1 MARIAEGIPDLIWG
15 AMPDSSDDIVAPS
28 DARQARGY
36 DNSYFQPG
44 GALPEGEFYNWLERR
59 ASAFKRDVA
68 RHGVL
73 EWSADQNFEHPA
85 ACLASNNHL
94 YLSTGDS
101 GPDMPGGAVDP
112 TGATGTTRWRLG
124 GAAHDFVPA
133 PQVTGTADAIE
144 LAPDPAFTVY
154 QEGQTLVFR
163 AEGDSTSGVTI
174 NVSGLG
180 AVALHFAEG
189 PAGAGLIRQG
199 DFYQIRY
206 DGTVWVVMAETPYA
220 ILPVSRGG
228 TGVSTVADLLAA
240 LNIGNRLIPDGGTD
254 GQVLTKASGTNF
266 DADWEDAASAGLQTL
281 TEGDHVSITGSG
293 DSREIA
299 VETGTTQG
307 ALAVLGTGGRFS
319 AMRVP
324 QLDDL
329 EGTLTA
335 NQVPDLPDLNGTL
348 DIASGGTGS
357 TTAADAR
364 TALGL
369 GTAAVRDT
377 GTVQN
382 RLALL
387 GSGGRFAAAR
397 IPDLD
402 DLNGTLDVASGG
414 TGAGDAA
421 GARANLSAAAAV
433 HNHDGRYY
441 TETEADAR
449 FLQVPVNTRIT
460 LNRATGA
467 QIYTAFDAIIS
478 SGAHQM
484 AGIGVWYTGAYTV
497 GTEHGRV
504 RAEHIAHFSN
514 LGRTASGIDIR
525 FSVGDSPSDWE
536 WLISSLSDTGTFVIS
551 TTFRGSTMDHTI
563 QRDTVIGSFEITI
576 FQIPSLLPV

>member
-1 MARIAEGIPDLIWG
+1 MARILEGLPDLIW
-15 AMPDSSDDIVAPS
+15 ASMPASMDDIVAPTE
-28 DARQARGY
+28 ARQNQGWNNAF
-36 DNSYFQPG
+36 FQPG
-44 GALPEGEFYNWLERR
+44 GMLPEGEDFNWMRR
-59 ASAFKRDVA
+59 NFTAFKRDVA

-85 ACLASNNHL
+85 ACLASNDHL
-94 YLSTGDS
+94 YLSTADS

-112 TGATGTTRWRLG
+112 TGATGTTRWRLAG
-124 GAAHDFVPA
+124 SSNQFVPA
-133 PQVTGTADAIE
+133 AQVTGTADAIL

-154 QEGQTLVFR
+154 EVGQTLIFR
-163 AEGDSTSGVTI
+163 AEGTSTAGVTV

-180 AVALHFAEG
+180 AVALHFSDA
-189 PAGAGLIRQG
+189 PAGAGDIVVG
-199 DFYQIRY
+199 HFYTIRY
-206 DGTVWVVMAETPYA
+206 DGTNFVVVSESGFH
-220 ILPVSRGG
+220 ILPVERGG

-240 LNIGNRLIPDGGTD
+240 LNIGNRLLPDGGTD

-281 TEGDHVSITGSG
+281 TEGDHIDISGSG

-307 ALAVLGTGGRFS
+307 DLAVLGAGGRF
-319 AMRVP
+319 AAARVP
-324 QLDDL
+324 ELDDL
-329 EGTLTA
+329 DGTLTA

-377 GTVQN
+377 GTTQN
-382 RLALL
+382 EVALL

-414 TGAGDAA
+414 TGATDAA

-449 FLQVPVNTRIT
+449 FVQG
-460 LNRATGA
+460 LNGFAEGKAGGTPA
-467 QIYTAFDAIIS
+467 S
-478 SGAHQM
+478 S
-484 AGIGVWYTGAYTV
+484 
-497 GTEHGRV
+497 
-504 RAEHIAHFSN
+504 
-514 LGRTASGIDIR
+514 
-525 FSVGDSPSDWE
+525 DS
-536 WLISSLSDTGTFVIS
+536 LHSSLSTLLGGALAENVVRPLLGIMETNLVGA
-551 TTFRGSTMDHTI
+551 R
-563 QRDTVIGSFEITI
+563 R
-576 FQIPSLLPV
+576 LLPSPW

>member
-1 MARIAEGIPDLIWG
+1 MARIAAGLIDQIW
-15 AMPDSSDDIVAPS
+15 AATPASADDVITPP
-28 DARQARGY
+28 DARQESGWTN
-36 DNSYFQPG
+36 DYFQPG
-44 GALPEGEFYNWLERR
+44 GSLPEGEHFNALWNRQT
-59 ASAFKRDVA
+59 AFGYDVG
-68 RHGVL
+68 RHGIL
-73 EWSADQNFEHPA
+73 EWSADQDYEHPA
-85 ACLASNNHL
+85 AVLASNNHL
-94 YLSTGDS
+94 YLSVASS
-101 GPDMPGGAVDP
+101 GPNMTGGAVDP

-189 PAGAGLIRQG
+189 PAGAGLVRQG

-281 TEGDHVSITGSG
+281 TEGDHIDITGSG

-307 ALAVLGTGGRFS
+307 DLAVLGTGGRFS

-414 TGAGDAA
+414 TGATDAA
-421 GARANLSAAAAV
+421 GARANLSAAAAN

-449 FLQVPVNTRIT
+449 FSRNASLTNLRTVQFDPSTQAGV
-460 LNRATGA
+460 
-467 QIYTAFDAIIS
+467 TALRTSLADLSLADGEVRTVFGSIVIDWTIS
-478 SGAHQM
+478 VSGQTFM
-484 AGIGVWYTGAYTV
+484 CG
-497 GTEHGRV
+497 
-504 RAEHIAHFSN
+504 
-514 LGRTASGIDIR
+514 SGIIR
-525 FSVGDSPSDWE
+525 YVRKDGDNYYIYAAARVLNVDDDFCE
-536 WLISSLSDTGTFVIS
+536 IQVS
-551 TTFRGSTMDHTI
+551 TTTISVNFISVSTGDNAW
-563 QRDTVIGSFEITI
+563 RDVTSTVSGMGEMAI
-576 FQIPSLLPV
+576 L